1 MKKYIT
7 RVLLFFVL
15 VIFADIGVGILGDY
29 MWTNSKG
36 GYTKQSADFA
46 LNDIHDVLIF
56 GSSRAK
62 HHYDTPFLSDTLALN
77 VYNAGADGS
86 GIILATGLCELAIS
100 RYKPKLIIYDVTFSF
115 DIIENPQDN
124 NNVRYIKWLKPYYKS
139 PAISSII
146 KDVKKEEWYKVH
158 SGLIRYNSS
167 LITMAQ
173 DYFISKELGNNGFEP
188 MKGQLSELEVN
199 MFSNKKEAIPS
210 VDSLKLKYV
219 EKFITLAQ
227 TNKIP
232 IVFIKSPRLGAKDS
246 DILQPVKDIC
256 SRYQVPFW
264 DYRSNVLFQK
274 PYFFCDHSHLNAE
287 GARVFSRAVV
297 EEILNKQLLKFK

>member
-1 MKKYIT
+1 MKKFIT
-7 RVLLFFVL
+7 KVLLFFVF
-15 VIFADIGVGILGDY
+15 VIIADIGVGKLGDY

-46 LNDIHDVLIF
+46 LHDIHDVIVF

-62 HHYDTPFLSDTLALN
+62 HHYDTPFLSDTMALN
-77 VYNAGADGS
+77 VYNAGSDGS

-115 DIIENPQDN
+115 DIIDNPQDN
-124 NNVRYIKWLKPYYKS
+124 NDVRYIKWLKPYYRN
-139 PAISSII
+139 PAIGAII

-167 LITMAQ
+167 FITMAQ
-173 DYFISKELGNNGFEP
+173 DFFISKELGNNGYEP
-188 MKGQLSELEVN
+188 MKGQLNAIEDNVVTNEVI
-199 MFSNKKEAIPS
+199 SS
-210 VDSLKLKYV
+210 VDSLKLKYI
-219 EKFITLAQ
+219 EKFINLAQ
-227 TNKIP
+227 TNNIP

-246 DILQPVKDIC
+246 DIIQPIKDVC

-264 DYRSNVLFQK
+264 DFRSNVLFQK
-274 PYFFCDHSHLNAE
+274 PNLFCDHSHLNEE
-287 GARVFSRAVV
+287 GARVFSRVVV
-297 EEILNKQLLKFK
+297 EEILDKQLLKFE